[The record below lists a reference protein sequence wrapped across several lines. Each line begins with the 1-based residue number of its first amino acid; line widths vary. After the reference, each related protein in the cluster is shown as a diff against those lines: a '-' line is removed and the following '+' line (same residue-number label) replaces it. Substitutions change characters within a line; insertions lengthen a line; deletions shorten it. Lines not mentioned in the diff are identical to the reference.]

1 MSHTNVV
8 APVDVCLK
16 PKVGKFGRWKLLS
29 ISFLIAWHIE
39 EKILALAFHCGHN
52 VYSMVMGLTI
62 PNLLENLVKLFMQK
76 E

>member
-8 APVDVCLK
+8 ARVDVCLK

-39 EKILALAFHCGHN
+39 EKILALAFTVGI
-52 VYSMVMGLTI
+52 MFI
-62 PNLLENLVKLFMQK
+62 PWSWALLYQIYLKTL
-76 E
+76 